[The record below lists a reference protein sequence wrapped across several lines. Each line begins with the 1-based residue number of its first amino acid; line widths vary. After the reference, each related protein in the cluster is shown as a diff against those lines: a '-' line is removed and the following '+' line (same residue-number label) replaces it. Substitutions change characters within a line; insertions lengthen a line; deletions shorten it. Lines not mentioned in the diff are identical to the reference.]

1 MVLVIFSLYF
11 GCLNTTLELGWTV
24 ILRLITDTTA
34 GIAVPI
40 ANNFQIREVLIFHLL
55 IYFGNF
61 SSSTLYH
68 RWDLRLAGE
77 QNILTVPFCVVNFV
91 RAGCPGQVV
100 NTCDQLW
107 QYCHH
112 KTVLARCL
120 GTLPGPVTSVECIVT
135 AAVYNAG
142 NYIYCGIQDVW
153 FYMEIIV
160 KIGWYLRSWNISR
173 NSVDRSLSLS
183 TYEWILLQNIL
194 YGGGRNQQVP
204 NCLRYK

>member
-1 MVLVIFSLYF
+1 MIFSLYF

-24 ILRLITDTTA
+24 ILRLITDTTHWYCSPHSQQLSDSWSSH
-34 GIAVPI
+34 IS
-40 ANNFQIREVLIFHLL
+40 FTHLL
-55 IYFGNF
+55 WQLFFFN
-61 SSSTLYH
+61 SLPSMH

-194 YGGGRNQQVP
+194 YGGGRNQQVQ
-204 NCLRYK
+204 NCSRYK